1 MKRLLLILP
10 LLFWLGCEEEQE
22 DASEP
27 EPDNE
32 PPTSVILSPVS
43 HYNGSF
49 HLNWTKNEDEDF
61 SHYDVIRTA
70 NQEIVHTTNDADST
84 QIALIN
90 IQPDITVNFQI
101 KVFDSAGNSTNSNI
115 EMGSSYGLIAATSY
129 GGGYLYTV
137 NTNGNNLK
145 QHSLMYYDN
154 QIIINEEPEFSSDGS
169 KIFFGGHID
178 GNYDIWSVGINGE
191 DVIRLT
197 TSSNADRHPKISPNG
212 EKIGY
217 VSNDGGASDIFIM
230 DVDGLNKQNITNLP
244 SNYSRISFSSDS
256 EKIVF
261 VRNNEIFTIGIDGS
275 NLVQLTNVSEMDE
288 DDYPSFSPDGEKI
301 LFQSYY
307 GCGYHI
313 MIMNSNGSSV
323 NTLTDC
329 SFTRPIYSPTGDDI
343 VYDQSNGKIMLMNL
357 ASGTVIAL
365 VQPLNNTDYGVF
377 HSSFNSDGTQIVYIN
392 RGPSGRSIHTIN
404 IDGTNDQSITS
415 AFTNSEWWCMYPKF
429 QPE

>member
-1 MKRLLLILP
+1 MLP
-10 LLFWLGCEEEQE
+10 LLFWLGCEDEQE

-154 QIIINEEPEFSSDGS
+154 QIIINGEPEFSSDGS
-169 KIFFGGHID
+169 KIFFGGHIG

-197 TSSNADRHPKISPNG
+197 TSSNDDRFPKISPNG
-212 EKIGY
+212 EKIVY

-230 DVDGLNKQNITNLP
+230 NADGSNKQNIT
-244 SNYSRISFSSDS
+244 YSSSINNRMSFSPDGA
-256 EKIVF
+256 KIVF
-261 VRNNEIFTIGIDGS
+261 VSDRTGNKELFSVGIDGA
-275 NLVQLTNVSEMDE
+275 NLVQLTNISGQDE
-288 DDYPSFSPDGEKI
+288 DDFPSFSPDGEKI
-301 LFQSYY
+301 LFQRKY

-313 MIMNSNGSSV
+313 MIMNSNGSNL

-329 SFTRPIYSPTGDDI
+329 PFTEPIVSPIGSEI
-343 VYDQSNGKIMLMNL
+343 VFYQSNGQIMRMNL
-357 ASGTVIAL
+357 NSGIMTAIIT
-365 VQPLNNTDYGVF
+365 PHNNTNYRVYNP
-377 HSSFNSDGTQIVYIN
+377 SFNSTGTRLVYIDRVDN
-392 RGPSGRSIHTIN
+392 TVNIHTIN
-404 IDGTNDQSITS
+404 IDGTGDQPITNLNN
-415 AFTNSEWWCMYPKF
+415 TNTSWRFLYPNF
-429 QPE
+429 QPQ